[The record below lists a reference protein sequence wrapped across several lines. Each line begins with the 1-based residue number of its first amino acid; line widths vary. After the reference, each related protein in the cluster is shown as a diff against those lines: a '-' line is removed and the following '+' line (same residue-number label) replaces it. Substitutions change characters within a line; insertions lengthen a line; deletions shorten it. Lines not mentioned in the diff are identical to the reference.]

1 MPRMWRQPQT
11 RHDNKYTLIIAGK
24 VKEINMAT
32 SKKTEEIIEIKAI
45 NNKQVKIQI
54 VGDTPLIVHAW
65 SEKAKRMMLEAQTK
79 ATKTKAREIRDPF
92 DDFIN
97 SMYWLDKKP
106 EESTP
111 EAFDAA
117 VKAGAKWG
125 FPVGAIKM
133 AGNSAAYRNGWV
145 KNQMQLR
152 GSYFLKTEWGDMAEI
167 ENSVPIMREDM
178 VRVGMGSADLRYR
191 GEFRNW
197 SMKMTLEYNADG
209 ELTLEQ
215 IINVINAGGYS
226 VGIGEWRPEKD
237 GDFGRYHIEV

>member
-1 MPRMWRQPQT
+1 
-11 RHDNKYTLIIAGK
+11 
-24 VKEINMAT
+24 MAT
-32 SKKTEEIIEIKAI
+32 KKEEVIEIKAI
-45 NNKQVKIQI
+45 NRKEVKIKI
-54 VGDTPLIVHAW
+54 IGDTPLIVHAW
-65 SEKAKRMMLEAQTK
+65 SEKAKRMMLEAQMKT
-79 ATKTKAREIRDPF
+79 TKTKAKDIRDPY

-111 EAFDAA
+111 EAFEKA

-125 FPVGAIKM
+125 FPIGSIKM
-133 AGNSAAYRNGWV
+133 AGNAAAYRNGWV

-152 GSYFLKTEWGDMAEI
+152 GSYFLRSEWGDMVEI
-167 ENSVPIMREDM
+167 LNSTPIMREDM
-178 VRVGMGSADLRYR
+178 VRIGMGSADLRYR
-191 GEFRNW
+191 AEYQNW
-197 SMKMTLEYNADG
+197 SMEMILEYNADG

-237 GDFGRYHIEV
+237 GDFGRYHIEI

>member
-1 MPRMWRQPQT
+1 MA
-11 RHDNKYTLIIAGK
+11 K
-24 VKEINMAT
+24 KEA
-32 SKKTEEIIEIKAI
+32 EVIEIKAI
-45 NNKQVKIQI
+45 NNKIVKIKI

-65 SEKAKRMMLEAQTK
+65 SEKAKRMMLESQMKT
-79 ATKTKAREIRDPF
+79 TKTKAREARDPF

-97 SMYWLDKKP
+97 SMYWLTEKP
-106 EESTP
+106 EST
-111 EAFDAA
+111 EDSFEKA
-117 VKAGAKWG
+117 VKEGAKWG

-152 GSYFLKTEWGDMAEI
+152 GSYFLRTEYGDMAEI
-167 ENSVPIMREDM
+167 LNSKPIMREDM

-191 GEFRNW
+191 AEFRNW
-197 SMKMTLEYNADG
+197 SMEMDLEYNADG
-209 ELTLEQ
+209 EMTLEQ

-237 GDFGRYHIEV
+237 GDFGRYHVEA